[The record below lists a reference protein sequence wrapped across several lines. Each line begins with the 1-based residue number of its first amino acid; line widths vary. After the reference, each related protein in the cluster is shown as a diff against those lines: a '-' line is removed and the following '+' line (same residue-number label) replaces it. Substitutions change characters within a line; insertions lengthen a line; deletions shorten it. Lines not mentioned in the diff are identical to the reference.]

1 MKVILKALALF
12 ILLSF
17 SIEGLGENWNQND
30 SKNLPYILP
39 YSNCTIEFGPSRLR
53 YRQCYP
59 QEVMTGVDALINGEV
74 KYIYCAKLSIVCNKS
89 ANTQTETSIE
99 D

>member
-1 MKVILKALALF
+1 MKAILKVLVLF

-17 SIEGLGENWNQND
+17 SIDGFSENLDQNELN
-30 SKNLPYILP
+30 NLSYTSSN
-39 YSNCTIEFGPSRLR
+39 SNCTIEVGPSRIR
-53 YRQCYP
+53 YRQCYH
-59 QEVMTGVDALINGEV
+59 QEVMTGIDALINGEV

-89 ANTQTETSIE
+89 AKIQAESSIE